1 MNLKG
6 NYFGS
11 LLFLLY
17 ICIMEVIKNSFKA
30 KITLPK
36 PDLTGWDYNEVDIT
50 ISTEFRP
57 EYNTFKFKC
66 RIPKFVYDG
75 VADSD
80 TKYLTNPPKPEYSH
94 ERKANKFTQSL
105 VSDNLTLLLANLS
118 EVCSDAIQV
127 KTRETAKTEKYIA
140 ITFNQ
145 SNLQKKGS
153 FNHADMGKL
162 TKSSFQFFP
171 LYKAIKPKNSLDRYN
186 YKSDKVITSNNSNL
200 KPDGWY
206 WYAVGEIE
214 RNFQLIKWTQERE
227 DFLQS
232 IQDKFVSMNERLE
245 TFLGDID
252 DNKIIEL
259 MSNSQF
265 LLNNTN

>member
-1 MNLKG
+1 
-6 NYFGS
+6 
-11 LLFLLY
+11 
-17 ICIMEVIKNSFKA
+17 MEVIKNTFKA
-30 KITLPK
+30 KVTLPK
-36 PDLTGWDYNEVDIT
+36 KDLSGWDYNEIDINVY
-50 ISTEFRP
+50 TEFKP
-57 EYNTFKFKC
+57 EYNTFLFKC

-75 VADSD
+75 VVDSD
-80 TKYLTNPPKPEYSH
+80 IKYLSNPPKPEFSH
-94 ERKANKFTQSL
+94 ERRRNKFTQNLS
-105 VSDNLTLLLANLS
+105 SDNLTLLLANLS
-118 EVCSDAIQV
+118 EVCGDAIQV
-127 KTRETAKTEKYIA
+127 KGRETAKTEKYIA
-140 ITFNQ
+140 ISFYQ
-145 SNLQKKGS
+145 SNIGKRDS

-186 YKSDKVITSNNSNL
+186 YKSDKVITNNNSNL

-206 WYAVGEIE
+206 WYGVGEIE

-232 IQDKFVSMNERLE
+232 VQDRFVIMNERLE

-259 MSNSQF
+259 MNNSQF
-265 LLNNTN
+265 LIGNGE